1 MAYTKKFK
9 SKLKSSTY
17 LEDSYFFAIEDYV
30 NNIIEI
36 DGGSPFTIYPV
47 DVFQVDGGVANTLL
61 DPYGTVFD
69 GGTL

>member
-1 MAYTKKFK
+1 MAYRKKFNT
-9 SKLKSSTY
+9 KLRSATY
-17 LEDSYFFAIEDYV
+17 LENSYYFAITDYV

-36 DGGSPFTIYPV
+36 DGGSPFTVYDE
-47 DVFQVDGGVANTLL
+47 DVLVVDGGIAKTAL

>member
-1 MAYTKKFK
+1 MAYTQKFK
-9 SKLKSSTY
+9 SKLKSATY

-36 DGGSPFTIYPV
+36 DGGTPFTVYPL
-47 DVFQVDGGVANTLL
+47 DVLQVDGGVARTAL

-69 GGTL
+69 GGVL

>member
-1 MAYTKKFK
+1 MYTKRFK
-9 SKLKSSTY
+9 TKLESSGY
-17 LEDSYFFAIEDYV
+17 LEKSYFFAIEDYV

-36 DGGSPFTIYPV
+36 DGGTPFTIYPP
-47 DVFQVDGGVANTLL
+47 DVFQVDGGVARTAL